1 MKRTHTPTT
10 HDHDPDHEH
19 PDPDRPDTPTP
30 EALADTAREALELI
44 EALPFPT
51 KHQSARA
58 IYQALAVGAYHA
70 ATQRALQSDHHRAT
84 STPRGLI
91 AQLRADFPALETA
104 RQVRELSARLV
115 ELIEH
120 AERGV
125 DVGGALR
132 EMWGDSANVEAPA
145 RGARNKASEDT
156 LTAEDC
162 ADALPARRARGAR
175 ARAESAAPA
184 ARREEE
190 GARAERDEL
199 AALGAD
205 TRPDRRVRL
214 AAASDPYR
222 QGPALAA
229 LTERLRAEHP
239 PPLEPLDAL
248 TSRQAL
254 RGGSVLGTGAARAAW
269 LTWLDEVARAWP
281 GPLSVADVQRLAH
294 PAPASFVA
302 SIWSERVELLRA
314 GIDEG
319 SRRALALALLAE
331 AEALGREALAVAQA
345 ATDERSKLAA
355 LKLSLDTLARRASL
369 AGLDAAKLSVE
380 VSAGAGAGPSPEARL
395 AAMGLDLDTLARIG
409 DTASRALSLAA
420 PKKREG

>member
-19 PDPDRPDTPTP
+19 PDPDHDTPTP

-44 EALPFPT
+44 EALPFPP

-104 RQVRELSARLV
+104 PQVRELSARLV

-132 EMWGDSANVEAPA
+132 GLWGEGANVEAPA
-145 RGARNKASEDT
+145 RGATSTASEDT
-156 LTAEDC
+156 LTAGDC

-184 ARREEE
+184 AERGAE

-222 QGPALAA
+222 QRPALAA
-229 LTERLRAEHP
+229 LAERLRVELPAPIEH
-239 PPLEPLDAL
+239 LAAL

-269 LTWLDEVARAWP
+269 LTWLDALARAWP
-281 GPLSVADVQRLAH
+281 GPLTISDVAQVARDVPQ
-294 PAPASFVA
+294 SFLA
-302 SIWSERVELLRA
+302 SIWAERVELLRA

-331 AEALGREALAVAQA
+331 AEALGREALAVAQT

-369 AGLDAAKLSVE
+369 AGLDGAKLSVE
-380 VSAGAGAGPSPEARL
+380 VSAGAGPSPEARL

-420 PKKREG
+420 PKKRED